1 MKDFSSL
8 LNSGSKVLR
17 IVNKTLPLI
26 KQINFDKIKKI
37 SKKEVVKP
45 KKEEEH
51 SSSNNTLSFFK

>member
-45 KKEEEH
+45 KKEEH